1 MLDYIHVQKRSW
13 CHICLTYHPLV
24 CLQLRLQAAKVSG
37 FESRELLR
45 AGWDDAIKTH
55 LKDSAPLP
63 LSLTEQHRQVGWSI
77 KPDGGHT
84 RGSGW
89 RLDRSPTHVLP

>member
-1 MLDYIHVQKRSW
+1 MFGSYPRSEKEVVIH
-13 CHICLTYHPLV
+13 LLV

-37 FESRELLR
+37 VESRELLR

-63 LSLTEQHRQVGWSI
+63 LSLTEQHRQVRQRIQG
-77 KPDGGHT
+77 
-84 RGSGW
+84 
-89 RLDRSPTHVLP
+89 